1 MPLILPG
8 NVASATASTGYTVA
22 NSYRISANSSYLS
35 RTPGSEGNRAKW
47 TFSAWVKGGGLSG
60 QQNLLNSFPESS
72 NESRIYISSGRFG
85 AYNWVSDATDGYY
98 QTDALLRDPSAW
110 YHVVFSWDS
119 DNATAGDRIKMYIN
133 GTEQTSFSTEQ
144 DPGSGSDSF
153 ICDDAIHYVGRSGD
167 PSANQSYYG
176 YMAEVCLCDG
186 QTYAASDFG
195 EFDEDSPTIWK
206 PKNVSGLTFGT
217 TGFYLD
223 FEDSADLGADV
234 SGNSND
240 FTATSL
246 DATHQ
251 ATDTPTNNFCT
262 MNPLYAATSSVFT
275 FSQGNCIVEQ
285 NATAWRTAAG
295 TIGLTSGK
303 WYFEAKGG
311 QGDNGYTH
319 LGWATPQ
326 WLWER
331 GVGNMNEPGA
341 THTGPSY
348 SYYGY
353 NGRIYYSTDDAAQT
367 TGSYG
372 DSWNDQNTIGC
383 YMDIDNSKMYWSKDG
398 VIQNSGTGF
407 TIPGGFTWLPIVGGY
422 DMDAGGTA
430 VKLNFGG
437 CPATTISSAV
447 ADANGYGAF
456 EYDPSD
462 GGGSSFDSSA
472 KNFLAVCTKNLAEYG

>member
-1 MPLILPG
+1 
-8 NVASATASTGYTVA
+8 
-22 NSYRISANSSYLS
+22 
-35 RTPGSEGNRAKW
+35 
-47 TFSAWVKGGGLSG
+47 
-60 QQNLLNSFPESS
+60 
-72 NESRIYISSGRFG
+72 
-85 AYNWVSDATDGYY
+85 
-98 QTDALLRDPSAW
+98 
-110 YHVVFSWDS
+110 
-119 DNATAGDRIKMYIN
+119 
-133 GTEQTSFSTEQ
+133 
-144 DPGSGSDSF
+144 
-153 ICDDAIHYVGRSGD
+153 
-167 PSANQSYYG
+167 
-176 YMAEVCLCDG
+176 
-186 QTYAASDFG
+186 
-195 EFDEDSPTIWK
+195 
-206 PKNVSGLTFGT
+206 
-217 TGFYLD
+217 
-223 FEDSADLGADV
+223 
-234 SGNSND
+234 
-240 FTATSL
+240 
-246 DATHQ
+246 
-251 ATDTPTNNFCT
+251 
-262 MNPLYAATSSVFT
+262 
-275 FSQGNCIVEQ
+275 
-285 NATAWRTAAG
+285 
-295 TIGLTSGK
+295 
-303 WYFEAKGG
+303 
-311 QGDNGYTH
+311 

-407 TIPGGFTWLPIVGGY
+407 TIPAGFTWLPIVGGY